1 MTDLTRV
8 EHTGERATDGDLR
21 EQAAQSHELEWLRPV
36 VGIVQDQRLTGQVRA
51 LPRAGLLRDITDT
64 AVLNHVFSVGRITRA
79 ELSTLTGISKPT
91 ISDAVRRLAA
101 RGVLVESGL
110 QTGRRGRIATY
121 YELAATSGWV
131 LAIELDQDGLNTSS
145 SSLAGEVFAESY
157 RPVPPDATQLIGAL
171 RTAVNRDRRAA
182 QNRGPL
188 RVLSVSVSNSVD
200 PSRNDI
206 ISLPN
211 SPFPEGLINI
221 RRVMD
226 DLGDTVI
233 LLENDVNLAAH
244 AERRVGVARDASSFG
259 YLYLGSGLGF
269 AFHLGDQLI
278 RGARGLAGAI
288 GYLPTG
294 PAPAGTVLQALVSQ
308 GFGRPDGTALDVR
321 AVRAVLDLA
330 RANDPA
336 AGMRIDMFCRTLVVA
351 VAAVHAVN
359 DPELLVLG
367 GPIGKHPWLL
377 NGCGTRWPNSS
388 RSPRRSPQ
396 VRSTARPPC
405 AGRRCARWPTAVSSC
420 STAPRASGSAGPIA
434 VAATEASVRLARS
447 RSGRARRAEA
457 RNRPTR
463 GASGK

>member
-8 EHTGERATDGDLR
+8 EHTGERTTDEVPSER
-21 EQAAQSHELEWLRPV
+21 AAPSHELEWLRPA
-36 VGIVQDQRLTGQVRA
+36 VGIVQDHRLAGQDRA

-157 RPVPPDATQLIGAL
+157 RPVPPDATQLIHAM

-206 ISLPN
+206 ISLPD
-211 SPFPEGLINI
+211 SHFPEGLINI
-221 RRVMD
+221 RRVLD
-226 DLGDTVI
+226 DLGDTLI

-294 PAPAGTVLQALVSQ
+294 PAPAGTLLQALVSQ

-351 VAAVHAVN
+351 IAAVHAVN

-377 NGCGTRWPNSS
+377 ERLRLAVAEQFPLSATITASAVDGSAALRGATMRALAEG
-388 RSPRRSPQ
+388 RQ
-396 VRSTARPPC
+396 QLLTSTA
-405 AGRRCARWPTAVSSC
+405 
-420 STAPRASGSAGPIA
+420 
-434 VAATEASVRLARS
+434 SV
-447 RSGRARRAEA
+447 G
-457 RNRPTR
+457 
-463 GASGK
+463 

>member
-8 EHTGERATDGDLR
+8 EHTGERTTDEDPR
-21 EQAAQSHELEWLRPV
+21 DPMAKSHGLEWLRPAT
-36 VGIVQDQRLTGQVRA
+36 GTAHDQSLAGQVQA
-51 LPRAGLLRDITDT
+51 LPRAGLLRDMTDT
-64 AVLNHVFSVGRITRA
+64 AVLNQVFSAGRITRA

-91 ISDAVRRLAA
+91 ISDAVRRLAE

-145 SSLAGEVFAESY
+145 SSLAGDVFAESY
-157 RPVPPDATQLIGAL
+157 RPVPPDATQLIHAL
-171 RTAVNRDRRAA
+171 RTAVSRDRRAA
-182 QNRGPL
+182 RNRGPL

-200 PSRNDI
+200 PSRNEI

-211 SPFPEGLINI
+211 ARAEGLINI
-221 RRVMD
+221 RRVLD
-226 DLGDTVI
+226 DLGDTLI

-244 AERRVGVARDASSFG
+244 AERRVGAAGDASSFG

-294 PAPAGTVLQALVSQ
+294 PAPAGTVLQSLVTQ
-308 GFGRPDGTALDVR
+308 GFGRPDGNALDVR

-336 AGMRIDMFCRTLVVA
+336 AGMRVDMFCRTLVVV

-377 NGCGTRWPNSS
+377 ERLRHAVAEHFPITATITASAVDGSAALRGATMRALAEGRQQLLNSS
-388 RSPRRSPQ
+388 
-396 VRSTARPPC
+396 
-405 AGRRCARWPTAVSSC
+405 
-420 STAPRASGSAGPIA
+420 
-434 VAATEASVRLARS
+434 ASV
-447 RSGRARRAEA
+447 G
-457 RNRPTR
+457 
-463 GASGK
+463 

>member
-8 EHTGERATDGDLR
+8 EHTGERATDEDPR
-21 EQAAQSHELEWLRPV
+21 EPAAQGHELEWLRPAAGSV
-36 VGIVQDQRLTGQVRA
+36 RTNASPVRTRRCRGQVCSA
-51 LPRAGLLRDITDT
+51 TSPTPRCSTMSSRL
-64 AVLNHVFSVGRITRA
+64 GRITRA
-79 ELSTLTGISKPT
+79 ELSALTGISKPT

-157 RPVPPDATQLIGAL
+157 RPVPPDATQLIDAL

-182 QNRGPL
+182 QNRGRL

-211 SPFPEGLINI
+211 SHFPEGLINI
-221 RRVMD
+221 RRVLD
-226 DLGDTVI
+226 DLGDTLI

-244 AERRVGVARDASSFG
+244 AERRVGVAREASSFG

-278 RGARGLAGAI
+278 RGARDW
-288 GYLPTG
+288 
-294 PAPAGTVLQALVSQ
+294 PARSDIC
-308 GFGRPDGTALDVR
+308 RPDLPRPGR
-321 AVRAVLDLA
+321 CCRRWSA
-330 RANDPA
+330 RAS
-336 AGMRIDMFCRTLVVA
+336 AGRTV
-351 VAAVHAVN
+351 
-359 DPELLVLG
+359 
-367 GPIGKHPWLL
+367 
-377 NGCGTRWPNSS
+377 
-388 RSPRRSPQ
+388 RRSTCG
-396 VRSTARPPC
+396 RYAR
-405 AGRRCARWPTAVSSC
+405 C
-420 STAPRASGSAGPIA
+420 STSPGP
-434 VAATEASVRLARS
+434 TT
-447 RSGRARRAEA
+447 RR
-457 RNRPTR
+457 P
-463 GASGK
+463 G